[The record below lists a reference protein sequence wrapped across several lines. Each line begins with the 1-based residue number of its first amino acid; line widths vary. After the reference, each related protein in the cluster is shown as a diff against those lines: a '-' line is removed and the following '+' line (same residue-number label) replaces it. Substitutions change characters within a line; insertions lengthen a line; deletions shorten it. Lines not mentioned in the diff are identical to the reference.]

1 MAVMRM
7 LIRFPKHQHNL
18 YQYMTY
24 GESVFNVPFYGWFK
38 TKGVDVNNL
47 WVAYGLLAVAI
58 ISEVIGSTF
67 LVKSEG
73 FSKLFPSIMVVIL
86 FSLAF
91 YLLSQVIKIIPLGI
105 AYAIWAGVGI
115 VLTAMVGYVLF
126 KQTLDAPAIIGIVL
140 IVSGVV
146 VINLFSQSTGH

>member
-1 MAVMRM
+1 MFIVEFLMNPILMA
-7 LIRFPKHQHNL
+7 
-18 YQYMTY
+18 Y
-24 GESVFNVPFYGWFK
+24 
-38 TKGVDVNNL
+38 
-47 WVAYGLLAVAI
+47 ALLAMAI

-73 FSKLFPSIMVVIL
+73 FTKLLPSLAVVVL

-91 YLLSQVIKIIPLGI
+91 YLLSQVIKVIPLGI

-115 VLTAMVGYVLF
+115 VLTALIGYFVF
-126 KQTLDAPAIIGIVL
+126 RQSLDFAAMIGIAL

-146 VINLFSQSTGH
+146 VINLFSNSTGHWFCLLGTTLWFCSYAYL